1 MLRPVLLQTRRGLKV
16 GKLRELLDGT
26 GGEPNFYVVPDRSGE
41 SRLQKRYEEECG
53 PVVTKPW
60 VEWITPKFRPVSGDA
75 LPTVH
80 VGKTSVSF
88 NQPALELLGFPE
100 RVQVGVTVERELA
113 VRPVAPGEWGYKLI
127 IGTAKN
133 GAKSA
138 CAGRDY
144 LVKQL
149 IARGLSQGHYR
160 LEYNAKLGC
169 FVGRKVG

>member
-1 MLRPVLLQTRRGLKV
+1 M
-16 GKLRELLDGT
+16 GKLKDALESAYSKGDV
-26 GGEPNFYVVPDRSGE
+26 NFYVVPDE
-41 SRLQKRYEEECG
+41 EDILQKRYEEECG
-53 PVVTKPW
+53 PVVTRSW

-127 IGTAKN
+127 IDTAKN

-160 LEYNAKLGC
+160 LEYNVKLNC
-169 FVGRKVG
+169 FIGRKVG